1 VFIEAVRGTD
11 REIIAHCYETGAVR
25 RVYLRAAKTSPNEH
39 YEISGYGTARAL
51 ARQPRELYH
60 PA

>member
-1 VFIEAVRGTD
+1 VRGTD